1 MKSRAIMILMALSL
15 VGHAFAQVSPTLQ
28 SRQAMF
34 DAASSLHGS
43 VSRSGGFVASNFG
56 VDRAAMMLHALD
68 SAERENWQFWP
79 TARIGLPLE
88 YMSAAERG
96 ATHDLLAAALSAQGY
111 LKAVHIMQLEQ
122 ILDLLDEGGLPR
134 SVDHYVLAIFGEP
147 SLDAPWAWRF
157 EGHHLSLSV
166 TVSPE
171 GVAVTPSFFGSNP
184 AQVVSGPLAGFR
196 VHGEVEDLAR
206 DLVHSLNAS
215 QLATAVVADQ
225 APAEIASAN
234 MNKPRSDWELWRST
248 LEPAGI
254 AVRELNEMQ
263 RLWVGLILDE
273 VIGNYE
279 SGLQRAYR
287 DDLDPNGLRFAWMG
301 STERGEPHYFRLQG
315 PDFVFEY
322 DNVQNGGNHVH
333 SVWRS
338 KADDFGVDLLA
349 QHYGRV
355 AH

>member
-1 MKSRAIMILMALSL
+1 MNGRVILTLLALSL
-15 VGHAFAQVSPTLQ
+15 TSLVQAQDAETAR

-34 DAASSLHGS
+34 AAGSALHAA
-43 VSRSGGFVASNFG
+43 VSRGGGFVASNFNI
-56 VDRAAMMLHALD
+56 DRAALMLHSLD

-88 YMSAAERG
+88 YMSAAERR
-96 ATHDLLAAALSAQGY
+96 ATHDLLSAALSSKGY

-122 ILDLLDEGGLPR
+122 ILDMLDEGGLPR

-147 SLDAPWAWRF
+147 SLDSPWAWRF

-166 TVSPE
+166 AVAPD

-206 DLVHSLNAS
+206 DLVRSLDPR
-215 QLATAVVADQ
+215 QREVAIVGPQ
-225 APAEIASAN
+225 APAEIATAN
-234 MNKPRSDWELWRST
+234 MNKPRAEWEGWLTT

-254 AVRELNEMQ
+254 PVSELNEMQ
-263 RLWVGLILDE
+263 RYWVGLIVDE
-273 VIGNYE
+273 VIGNYD

-287 DDLDPNGLRFAWMG
+287 ENLDENSLQFAWMG
-301 STERGEPHYFRLQG
+301 SIERGEPHYFRLQG
-315 PDFVFEY
+315 ADFLFEY

-338 KADDFGVDLLA
+338 KSGDFGTDLLA
-349 QHYGRV
+349 RHY
-355 AH
+355 ATDH